1 MAKNIYVGN
10 LVWGATGEEL
20 RGLFEPFGT
29 VEKAQVVTDRET
41 GRSRGFGFVVMT
53 NDDEADR
60 AIQELNGHDLNG
72 RPLTVN
78 EARPR
83 EEGGGGG
90 GRGGYGGGGGG
101 GRGGYGG
108 GSGGYGGG
116 SSGGSGGYGGGRG
129 GYGGGRGGY
138 GGGGYGGG
146 GYGGGR
152 GGY

>member
-10 LVWGATGEEL
+10 LVWGATPEEL
-20 RGLFEPFGT
+20 RGLFEPFGA
-29 VEKAQVVTDRET
+29 VEKAQIVTDRET

-83 EEGGGGG
+83 EEEI
-90 GRGGYGGGGGG
+90 GRAHV
-101 GRGGYGG
+101 
-108 GSGGYGGG
+108 
-116 SSGGSGGYGGGRG
+116 
-129 GYGGGRGGY
+129 
-138 GGGGYGGG
+138 
-146 GYGGGR
+146 
-152 GGY
+152 